1 MKTSPASLAGGDWIA
16 TSAVLTSSRL
26 TIVAIPLYM
35 LFRCVIIAIFART
48 YRCGKAPGFVCDA
61 AQDASVTPMTTREAI
76 ADADGDIAALVYTS
90 GDRPDFVLS
99 DFARHLA
106 ATGRRASGLVQFRDR
121 PLEKSAR
128 RLLLAESRQLVEVTR
143 RHDGPCSL
151 DADWLDRMG
160 GEAKASIRRGV
171 DAGIVNRFGPLEA
184 AGRGFRDAILAAWET
199 ETPLVVAVPVFE
211 FERWTRFS
219 GGMTVRLDCTL
230 DSVMGWWRGV
240 STPGARALAA
250 ERRACA
256 LFK

>member
-1 MKTSPASLAGGDWIA
+1 
-16 TSAVLTSSRL
+16 
-26 TIVAIPLYM
+26 
-35 LFRCVIIAIFART
+35 
-48 YRCGKAPGFVCDA
+48 
-61 AQDASVTPMTTREAI
+61 MTTREAI

-171 DAGIVNRFGPLEA
+171 DAVIVNRFGPLEA

-219 GGMTVRLDCTL
+219 DGMTVRLDCTL

-250 ERRACA
+250 EHRACA